1 MSMAATGAQASRMSL
16 KAERSNIWITRI
28 SVGANS
34 RASADCW
41 RPVPPK
47 KLSTTLNTS
56 FGSSAN
62 SAVPRSGLMRTR
74 LRLLGSASDCA

>member
-1 MSMAATGAQASRMSL
+1 MAATGAQASRMSL
-16 KAERSNIWITRI
+16 NAARSSIWITRI

-34 RASADCW
+34 RPSAFCW

-47 KLSTTLNTS
+47 KLSTTANTS
-56 FGSSAN
+56 AGSSAN
-62 SAVPRSGLMRTR
+62 SALPRSGLMRIR